1 MKLVPVTVI
10 FEAAEPAEK
19 LAGASCVIDGTGLFT
34 ANDAATEVPPPGAG
48 LTTVTARGLAVA
60 WSATVSWKVSCVALT
75 NVVARADPP
84 TCATEPDTKLL
95 PVTVTVAAVL
105 EPTIS
110 VAGFSVIDPGTGLST
125 ANVADDVL
133 LEEPFIAA
141 TVSVAAVASCTDG
154 TTAVTCV
161 LLT

>member
-1 MKLVPVTVI
+1 VTVTVV
-10 FEAAEPAEK
+10 ALVVPTK
-19 LAGASCVIDGTGLFT
+19 TKPGLRVIDPGGGLFT
-34 ANDAATEVPPPGAG
+34 AIDTAAELPPPGAG